1 MSDDSPRQPDST
13 PRPGRERYSRHDFG
27 DDPLTNTGP
36 MDPVSEPVGPAQ
48 PAEGTVGRGTEPL
61 LDEPLGGRTP
71 SAGAQESLFDEIS
84 APLDRPVLPPPH
96 RPAREH
102 AAAERRRASD
112 DDEPYDRRPLI
123 AVAAVVAVLVV
134 VAIVVAVVGGGSGGS
149 GGDQAGGKS
158 GGPVFAG
165 ASTTGSPTHPATSA
179 SPTATATATGP
190 SATASAPVSTVAP
203 KDVPLTVLNNTTV
216 TGLAT
221 DAAKEFAGRG
231 WDIGMIGNYTG
242 DIATTTVYYAASDTK
257 QEQAAQTLAA
267 QFPKVAKVAPRLA
280 DLPGSGLTVVI
291 APDWKN

>member
-1 MSDDSPRQPDST
+1 MSDDSPRQPDSA

-27 DDPLTNTGP
+27 DDPLTDTGP
-36 MDPVSEPVGPAQ
+36 IDAVSEPVGPAQ
-48 PAEGTVGRGTEPL
+48 PAEGAADRGTEPL
-61 LDEPLGGRTP
+61 LDEPLSGRRP
-71 SAGAQESLFDEIS
+71 AAGAQESLFDEIS
-84 APLDRPVLPPPH
+84 EPVDRRDLPPPD

-102 AAAERRRASD
+102 VAAERRRASD

-134 VAIVVAVVGGGSGGS
+134 VAIVVAVVGGGDGGS
-149 GGDQAGGKS
+149 GGDKAGGQS

-165 ASTTGSPTHPATSA
+165 ASTTAGATRPATSA
-179 SPTATATATGP
+179 SPTATTP
-190 SATASAPVSTVAP
+190 SATASAPVSTIAP

-221 DAAKEFAGRG
+221 DAAKEFADRG

-242 DIATTTVYYAASDTK
+242 AIATTTVYYAASDAK
-257 QEQAAQTLAA
+257 QEHAAQTLAA